1 MKLVDA
7 DALMA
12 TVSRL
17 KAFAEGVKNIPCKT
31 GQMVSLD
38 AIEQKIKAQPDA
50 SQPLRE
56 RVAELEAENQKLA
69 EEIHEINER
78 LRPIAIL
85 VKSVAEE
92 KTRLERSMQKIKNCF
107 ISKKRLYTTPSKTLE
122 LIEAFVNEALKE
134 SDHA

>member
-1 MKLVDA
+1 MKL
-7 DALMA
+7 ALDREA
-12 TVSRL
+12 L
-17 KAFAEGVKNIPCKT
+17 QKFAQEV
-31 GQMVSLD
+31 
-38 AIEQKIKAQPDA
+38 IEQSKNWSPEQKEIARQVLNQAPDA
-50 SQPLRE
+50 SKPLRE

-122 LIEAFVNEALKE
+122 LIEAFVNDALKE